1 MKRIVV
7 LAAVL
12 IAIST
17 VSVNA
22 AATAVPE
29 SVYADSI
36 APYYE
41 TAFDAVSTL
50 TLSGKTV
57 KCESKLRGHSDVK
70 SCKVEQTLEKKLG
83 LWIWN
88 EVDGASWS
96 HIISGS
102 SGKVTNSK
110 SGLESGTYRLKSVFT
125 LTTLNGET
133 ETITVYSDEKT
144 RL

>member
-22 AATAVPE
+22 AATTVPE

-57 KCESKLRGHSDVK
+57 KVNR
-70 SCKVEQTLEKKLG
+70 T
-83 LWIWN
+83 
-88 EVDGASWS
+88 
-96 HIISGS
+96 ISICP
-102 SGKVTNSK
+102 
-110 SGLESGTYRLKSVFT
+110 R
-125 LTTLNGET
+125 
-133 ETITVYSDEKT
+133 
-144 RL
+144 

>member
-22 AATAVPE
+22 AATTVPE

-57 KCESKLRGHSDVK
+57 KCESKLRGHFRQSY
-70 SCKVEQTLEKKLG
+70 QQYI
-83 LWIWN
+83 WITQRHLPF
-88 EVDGASWS
+88 E
-96 HIISGS
+96 IC
-102 SGKVTNSK
+102 
-110 SGLESGTYRLKSVFT
+110 F
-125 LTTLNGET
+125 
-133 ETITVYSDEKT
+133 YSENFK
-144 RL
+144 RKN

>member
-22 AATAVPE
+22 AATTVPE
-29 SVYADSI
+29 SAHADSI

-50 TLSGKTV
+50 TISGKTV

-70 SCKVEQTLEKKLG
+70 SCKVVQTLIAEGAPTENISLISYLG
-83 LWIWN
+83 M
-88 EVDGASWS
+88 DGNGLTMTYNDWYRS
-96 HIISGS
+96 HYVG
-102 SGKVTNSK
+102 
-110 SGLESGTYRLKSVFT
+110 
-125 LTTLNGET
+125 
-133 ETITVYSDEKT
+133 
-144 RL
+144 

>member
-22 AATAVPE
+22 AATTVPE

-88 EVDGASWS
+88 
-96 HIISGS
+96 
-102 SGKVTNSK
+102 
-110 SGLESGTYRLKSVFT
+110 SGTALYQAFPAKLP
-125 LTTLNGET
+125 
-133 ETITVYSDEKT
+133 TVYLDYPAAPT
-144 RL
+144 V

>member
-22 AATAVPE
+22 AATTVPE

-41 TAFDAVSTL
+41 TAFDAAYY
-50 TLSGKTV
+50 G
-57 KCESKLRGHSDVK
+57 G
-70 SCKVEQTLEKKLG
+70 
-83 LWIWN
+83 
-88 EVDGASWS
+88 
-96 HIISGS
+96 
-102 SGKVTNSK
+102 TNSNNVNK
-110 SGLESGTYRLKSVFT
+110 DTTINPVT
-125 LTTLNGET
+125 LFPQ
-133 ETITVYSDEKT
+133 ISFD
-144 RL
+144 